1 MAIAM
6 NSSTERA
13 FLRAKEL
20 LRKENALTKAECVE
34 LEELFEEVS
43 RTQFIAL
50 TQDPE
55 HARALR
61 RYDRHV
67 WRPAMP
73 ILITL
78 LVLLLVSIVMGAYVT
93 MGR

>member
-1 MAIAM
+1 MAFAM

-20 LRKENALTKAECVE
+20 LRKESALTNAECEE
-34 LEELFEEVS
+34 LEELFDEVNG
-43 RTQFIAL
+43 TQFIAL

-55 HARALR
+55 HAQALR
-61 RYDRHV
+61 RYDRHA

-73 ILITL
+73 ILITMV
-78 LVLLLVSIVMGAYVT
+78 VLLLFSIVMGAYVS
-93 MGR
+93 MGH